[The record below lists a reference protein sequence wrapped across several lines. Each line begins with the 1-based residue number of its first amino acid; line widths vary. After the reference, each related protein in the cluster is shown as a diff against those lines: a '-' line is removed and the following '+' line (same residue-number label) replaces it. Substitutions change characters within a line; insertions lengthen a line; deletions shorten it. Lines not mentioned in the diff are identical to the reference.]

1 MRTGKYSLSH
11 ARLAVASTLGIFC
24 FAAGNAAASTVS
36 YTFSQGGWSDQAGN
50 TGTLT
55 GTFAGSAQ
63 ANGDLK
69 LANLT
74 SFQADFHETGPS
86 GTNTF
91 IFNLPTTTDFLYDP
105 NSGALNFASGSAA
118 SKIQL
123 CSGADTDAVC
133 FGIPPNSGS
142 ATPFSGFF
150 YDLPNFGQTT
160 TRQGSSVTPAAS
172 AVPEPGN
179 SGLLA
184 AAGALLLGF
193 GIFKRGHI
201 PKQRQ

>member
-1 MRTGKYSLSH
+1 MYTGKYSLNH
-11 ARLAVASTLGIFC
+11 PRLAAIAASLGIFC
-24 FAAGNAAASTVS
+24 FAAGNAAASAVS

-63 ANGDLK
+63 ANGDLQ

-105 NSGALNFASGSAA
+105 NLGTLSFASGSAA
-118 SKIQL
+118 SNIQL

-142 ATPFSGFF
+142 ATPI
-150 YDLPNFGQTT
+150 
-160 TRQGSSVTPAAS
+160 PAS
-172 AVPEPGN
+172 LTICPN
-179 SGLLA
+179 SG
-184 AAGALLLGF
+184 
-193 GIFKRGHI
+193 
-201 PKQRQ
+201 KQQPSWVQA